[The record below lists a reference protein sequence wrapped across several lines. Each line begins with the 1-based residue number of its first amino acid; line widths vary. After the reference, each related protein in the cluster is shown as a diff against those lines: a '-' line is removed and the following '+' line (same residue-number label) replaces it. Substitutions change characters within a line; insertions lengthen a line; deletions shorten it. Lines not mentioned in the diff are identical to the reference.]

1 MMGTLGGA
9 RPEFATEAMGINEV
23 DTYLI
28 LRPMSTWKRF
38 QIKEELLAAL
48 DKALS
53 DSYCATRDSS

>member
-28 LRPMSTWKRF
+28 LRSMSTWKRF